1 MCTYT
6 AFSSS
11 EPEASPDRP
20 LLLLDNREKEWKHHS
35 CGFFASPTRR
45 TTFNFD
51 DDNGKISADI
61 LQVDARFVSLIRW
74 LGDNHIKVR
83 LSGKNTDEGYGVYKI
98 RELTH
103 GAGTKLS
110 ASDGFFAVYDRQAA
124 GQCPT
129 GGKEDEDHSKDVN
142 GDDMRLTSLQVLPIF
157 LHVREKLCRTLSACG
172 LTGTCLWPSPTR

>member
-1 MCTYT
+1 M
-6 AFSSS
+6 
-11 EPEASPDRP
+11 EAS
-20 LLLLDNREKEWKHHS
+20 LLRLL
-35 CGFFASPTRR
+35 ASPTRR
-45 TTFNFD
+45 TAFNFD

-110 ASDGFFAVYDRQAA
+110 AIRWLFAVYDRQAA

-129 GGKEDEDHSKDVN
+129 GGIDIRIGRKKRTRIDDEDVN
-142 GDDMRLTSLQVLPIF
+142 GDDI
-157 LHVREKLCRTLSACG
+157 G
-172 LTGTCLWPSPTR
+172 